1 MVDKILF
8 IVFAVLTVAGGV
20 GTITRR
26 NVIHALLLLVFTFIN
41 VAAIFFLTQAYFLA
55 VVQILV
61 YAGAIMVLFVF
72 VVMFL
77 NLRTFQEQEQT
88 HRGQRWVALV
98 LSVLVL
104 AEFVIILAG
113 ITFISAKGGFS
124 PEAITAAGGSTR
136 AFSNALF
143 NQMLLPFEV
152 ASLILLVAMV
162 GAIILVKKDRAASL
176 ATRAWEPGAESSAD
190 AVEEEV

>member
-1 MVDKILF
+1 
-8 IVFAVLTVAGGV
+8 
-20 GTITRR
+20 
-26 NVIHALLLLVFTFIN
+26 
-41 VAAIFFLTQAYFLA
+41 
-55 VVQILV
+55 
-61 YAGAIMVLFVF
+61 
-72 VVMFL
+72 
-77 NLRTFQEQEQT
+77 
-88 HRGQRWVALV
+88 
-98 LSVLVL
+98 VLVL

-136 AFSNALF
+136 VFSNALF

-152 ASLILLVAMV
+152 ASIILLVAMV

-176 ATRAWEPGAESSAD
+176 ATRAWEPGAEPSVD